1 MKWDSKKRTKKCINF
16 DVLFMFFL
24 RLLERDAVTDLPL
37 AGVVGKHRNSARFK
51 SMRNTFVITDD
62 DSWEFISGG
71 EYCVIN

>member
-37 AGVVGKHRNSARFK
+37 AGVVGKHRNSARLK

-62 DSWEFISGG
+62 NSWEFISGG

>member
-37 AGVVGKHRNSARFK
+37 AGVVGKHRK
-51 SMRNTFVITDD
+51 I
-62 DSWEFISGG
+62 
-71 EYCVIN
+71 

>member
-1 MKWDSKKRTKKCINF
+1 MKWDSKRNEKKVIIF
-16 DVLFMFFL
+16 YVLLMFFL
-24 RLLERDAVTDLPL
+24 RLLECDAVTDLPL

-71 EYCVIN
+71 EYSVIN